1 MDRIL
6 ILGARGQ
13 IGRLLL
19 PAFPGLE
26 VRGIGRPDVDLRD
39 RASLDRAVNDFNP
52 DAVVCAAGLA
62 DADYCE
68 EHPAEAYAV
77 NIDGARHAAQAARG
91 RPFVIFS
98 TDHVFDGRGGPY
110 AEEDAPNPL
119 SVYGRTKLEME
130 RVVLTIHAKSL
141 VIRTS
146 IVYSG
151 DDRSFFTRLLK
162 GSDPVPC
169 WTDQT
174 GTPTWGPMLAEATA
188 ELVLAG
194 RTGLLHVAGTE
205 RLSRHE
211 FALKT
216 ARRFG
221 LDPSRFTPCLL
232 RDAPPRAPRPLS
244 AGLRTELAGRVLRM
258 KLLSVDES
266 LEIAYRSHGQP

>member
-1 MDRIL
+1 MARIL

-19 PAFPGLE
+19 PAFPDHE
-26 VRGIGRPDVDLRD
+26 VRGLGRPDIDLRD
-39 RASLDRAVNDFNP
+39 RASLDRAVQDFNP

-62 DADYCE
+62 SADYCE
-68 EHPAEAYAV
+68 DHPAEAYAV
-77 NIDGARHAAQAARG
+77 NIDGARNAAEAARG

-98 TDHVFDGRGGPY
+98 TDHVFDGRNGPNG
-110 AEEDAPNPL
+110 EEDAPNPL
-119 SVYGRTKLEME
+119 SVYGRTKMEME
-130 RVVLTIHAKSL
+130 RVVLTIHPKSL

-151 DDRSFFTRLLK
+151 DDRSFFTQLLRAK
-162 GSDPVPC
+162 DPVPC
-169 WTDQT
+169 WTDQI

-188 ELVLAG
+188 EAVLGG

-221 LDPSRFTPCLL
+221 LDPARFTPCLL
-232 RDAPPRAPRPLS
+232 KDAPPRAPRPLS
-244 AGLRTELAGRVLRM
+244 AGLRTDLARRELRT

-266 LEIAYRSHGQP
+266 LEIAYRSHGHP